1 MQADVLLGFLH
12 NDLVTP
18 RRLPFAKSLIVAKQA
33 ELEHRTLKPTP
44 TRAHFFQQG
53 HTYSKK
59 DTLSNNVTPYGSNIE
74 TDEPSYSKPASIVP
88 VTQRIYFNG
97 AGLLFIME
105 D

>member
-18 RRLPFAKSLIVAKQA
+18 RRLPFANSLIVAKQA

-74 TDEPSYSKPASIVP
+74 TDEPIEAKSIQTTIISQITP
-88 VTQRIYFNG
+88 Q
-97 AGLLFIME
+97 LC
-105 D
+105 